1 MQQVAAKSFVGAMP
15 VDPRQL
21 PVPIR
26 RISRKALIGVSHTW
40 VLHKRLLVRI
50 AGAVLALLLIVG
62 AYEGRGYLAIGFNS
76 VAKMVQGEF
85 VAAGFGINRIQISG
99 QTLTRDSD
107 IVTLMTL
114 SAGSSTLD
122 FDVEKA
128 RARLTWLRAVEG
140 ATVRKIYPNQV
151 VVEIVEKTPVARWR
165 SGSST
170 WLVDREGIVIG
181 EDPSGAYADL
191 PMVVGEGAADDAQV
205 MIQALDRYAT
215 LTKDLAVLSRIGDRR
230 WDLIY
235 YSGLRVQLPEQGVA
249 QALRQLEGYQADYA
263 LLDRDITLVDLRIP
277 GVVALKPT
285 VREEEDQADK
295 KKKP

>member
-1 MQQVAAKSFVGAMP
+1 MQQVGAKSFVGAMP

-26 RISRKALIGVSHTW
+26 SISRKALIGASHTW

-62 AYEGRGYLAIGFNS
+62 AYEARGLFAIGFNS
-76 VAKMVQGEF
+76 VAKIVQGEF
-85 VAAGFGINRIQISG
+85 VAAGFGINQIQISG

-128 RARLTWLRAVEG
+128 RARLSWLRAVEA
-140 ATVRKIYPNQV
+140 ATVRKVYPNQII
-151 VVEIVEKTPVARWR
+151 VEVVEKTPVARWR

-170 WLVDREGIVIG
+170 WLVDQRGVVIG
-181 EDPSGAYADL
+181 EDPAGIYAEL

-205 MIQALDRYAT
+205 MIHALEHYAT
-215 LTKDLAVLSRIGDRR
+215 LTRDLAVLSRIGDRR

-249 QALRQLEGYQADYA
+249 QALRQLEVYQTDYA
-263 LLDRDITLVDLRIP
+263 LLDRDITLVDLRVP

-285 VREEEDQADK
+285 VREDDPTDK

>member
-1 MQQVAAKSFVGAMP
+1 MQQVGVKSFVGAQP

-21 PVPIR
+21 PVPVRSIGR
-26 RISRKALIGVSHTW
+26 QALIGASHTW

-50 AGAVLALLLIVG
+50 GGAILALLLIVG
-62 AYEGRGYLAIGFNS
+62 VYEARGVVGGGLNS
-76 VAKMVQGEF
+76 IIKMVRGEF

-128 RARLTWLRAVEG
+128 RVRLSWLRAVEG
-140 ATVRKIYPNQV
+140 ATVRKVYPNQIIV
-151 VVEIVEKTPVARWR
+151 EVVEKRPIARWR

-170 WLVDREGIVIG
+170 WLVDQRGTIIG
-181 EDPSGAYADL
+181 EDPAGTYADL
-191 PMVVGEGAADDAQV
+191 PMVVGEGAADDALV
-205 MIQALDRYAT
+205 MIRALDQYDT
-215 LTKDLAVLSRIGDRR
+215 ITKDLAVLSRIGDRR

-235 YSGLRVQLPEQGVA
+235 YSGLRVQLPEVGVA
-249 QALRQLEGYQADYA
+249 QALRQLETYQADYA
-263 LLDRDITLVDLRIP
+263 LFDRDVTLIDLRVP
-277 GVVALKPT
+277 GVVALKPAI
-285 VREEEDQADK
+285 RETEAAEM

>member
-1 MQQVAAKSFVGAMP
+1 MQQVGVKSFVGAQP

-26 RISRKALIGVSHTW
+26 SIGRQALIGANHAW

-50 AGAVLALLLIVG
+50 GGAILALLLIVG
-62 AYEGRGYLAIGFNS
+62 VYEARGVVWVGLNS
-76 VAKMVQGEF
+76 IVKIVRGEF
-85 VAAGFGINRIQISG
+85 VAAGFGINQIQISG

-128 RARLTWLRAVEG
+128 RARLSWLRAVEG
-140 ATVRKIYPNQV
+140 ATVRKVYPNQI
-151 VVEIVEKTPVARWR
+151 IVEVAEKSPVARWR

-170 WLVDREGIVIG
+170 WLVDERGTIIG
-181 EDPSGAYADL
+181 EDPAGTYADL
-191 PMVVGEGAADDAQV
+191 PMVVGEGAADDALV
-205 MIQALDRYAT
+205 MIRALDRYDT
-215 LTKDLAVLSRIGDRR
+215 ITKDLAVLSRIGDRR

-235 YSGLRVQLPEQGVA
+235 YSGLRVQLPELGVA
-249 QALRQLEGYQADYA
+249 QALRQLETYQADYA
-263 LLDRDITLVDLRIP
+263 LLDRDVTLIDLRVP
-277 GVVALKPT
+277 GVVALKP
-285 VREEEDQADK
+285 VIREAEAADM

>member
-1 MQQVAAKSFVGAMP
+1 LQQVGAKSFVGAMP

-21 PVPIR
+21 PVPVRSIG
-26 RISRKALIGVSHTW
+26 RKALIGVNHTW
-40 VLHKRLLVRI
+40 VLHRGILIRI

-62 AYEGRGYLAIGFNS
+62 VYEARGVFTIGFNS
-76 VAKMVQGEF
+76 VVKMVQGEF
-85 VAAGFGINRIQISG
+85 VAAGFGINQIQISG

-128 RARLTWLRAVEG
+128 RARLGWLRAVEG
-140 ATVRKIYPNQV
+140 ATVRKVYPNQIIV
-151 VVEIVEKTPVARWR
+151 EVVEKSPVARWR
-165 SGSST
+165 SGNST
-170 WLVDREGIVIG
+170 WLVDQRGVVIG
-181 EDPSGAYADL
+181 EDPSGTYADL

-205 MIQALDRYAT
+205 MIRALDRYAT

-249 QALRQLEGYQADYA
+249 QALRQLETYQADYA
-263 LLDRDITLVDLRIP
+263 LLDRDVTLVDLRVP
-277 GVVALKPT
+277 GMVALKPT
-285 VREEEDQADK
+285 AREEEDPDDK

>member
-1 MQQVAAKSFVGAMP
+1 MQQVGVKSFVGAQP

-21 PVPIR
+21 PVPVRSIGR
-26 RISRKALIGVSHTW
+26 QALIGASHTW

-50 AGAVLALLLIVG
+50 GGAILALLLIVG
-62 AYEGRGYLAIGFNS
+62 VYEARGVVGGGLNS
-76 VAKMVQGEF
+76 IIKMVRGEF

-128 RARLTWLRAVEG
+128 RVRLSWLRAVEG
-140 ATVRKIYPNQV
+140 ATVRKVYPNQIIV
-151 VVEIVEKTPVARWR
+151 EVVEKRPVARWR

-170 WLVDREGIVIG
+170 WLVDQRGTIIG
-181 EDPSGAYADL
+181 EDPAGTYADL
-191 PMVVGEGAADDAQV
+191 PMVVGEGAADDALV
-205 MIQALDRYAT
+205 MIRALDQYDT
-215 LTKDLAVLSRIGDRR
+215 ITKDLAVLSRIGDRR

-235 YSGLRVQLPEQGVA
+235 YSGLRVQLPEVGVA
-249 QALRQLEGYQADYA
+249 QALRQLETYQADYA
-263 LLDRDITLVDLRIP
+263 LFDRDVTLIDLRVP
-277 GVVALKPT
+277 GVVALKPAI
-285 VREEEDQADK
+285 RETEAAEM

>member
-1 MQQVAAKSFVGAMP
+1 MQQVGVKSFVGAQP

-26 RISRKALIGVSHTW
+26 SIGRQALIGANHAW
-40 VLHKRLLVRI
+40 VLHKRFLVRI
-50 AGAVLALLLIVG
+50 GGAILALLLIVG
-62 AYEGRGYLAIGFNS
+62 VYEARGVVGVGLSSI
-76 VAKMVQGEF
+76 VKMVRGEF
-85 VAAGFGINRIQISG
+85 VAAGFGINQIQISG

-128 RARLTWLRAVEG
+128 RARLSWLRAVEG
-140 ATVRKIYPNQV
+140 ATVRKVYPNQI
-151 VVEIVEKTPVARWR
+151 IVEVAEKSPVARWR

-170 WLVDREGIVIG
+170 WLVDQRGTIIG
-181 EDPSGAYADL
+181 EDPAGTYADL
-191 PMVVGEGAADDAQV
+191 PMVVGEGAADDALV
-205 MIQALDRYAT
+205 MIRALDRYDT
-215 LTKDLAVLSRIGDRR
+215 ITKDLAVLSRIGDRR

-235 YSGLRVQLPEQGVA
+235 YSGLRVQLPELGVA
-249 QALRQLEGYQADYA
+249 QALRQLETYQADYA
-263 LLDRDITLVDLRIP
+263 LLDRDVTLIDLRVP
-277 GVVALKPT
+277 GVVALKP
-285 VREEEDQADK
+285 VIREAEAADM

>member
-1 MQQVAAKSFVGAMP
+1 LQQVGAKSFVGAQP
-15 VDPRQL
+15 VDLRQL

-26 RISRKALIGVSHTW
+26 SIGRKALIGASHTW

-50 AGAVLALLLIVG
+50 GGAILALLLIVG
-62 AYEGRGYLAIGFNS
+62 VYEARGVVGVGLNS
-76 VAKMVQGEF
+76 IVKMVQGEF
-85 VAAGFGINRIQISG
+85 VAAGFGINQIQISG

-128 RARLTWLRAVEG
+128 RARLGWLRAVEG
-140 ATVRKIYPNQV
+140 ATVRKVYPNQIIV
-151 VVEIVEKTPVARWR
+151 EVVEKNPVARWR

-170 WLVDREGIVIG
+170 WLVDQRGTVIG
-181 EDPSGAYADL
+181 EDPAGAYADL
-191 PMVVGEGAADDAQV
+191 PMVVGEGAADDALV
-205 MIQALDRYAT
+205 MIRALDRYAT
-215 LTKDLAVLSRIGDRR
+215 ITKDLAVLSRIGDRR

-235 YSGLRVQLPEQGVA
+235 YSGLRVQLPELGVA
-249 QALRQLEGYQADYA
+249 QALRQLETYQADYA
-263 LLDRDITLVDLRIP
+263 LLDRDVTLIDLRVP
-277 GVVALKPT
+277 GVVALKPA
-285 VREEEDQADK
+285 VRQADDADK

>member
-1 MQQVAAKSFVGAMP
+1 MQQVGAKSFVGAQP

-21 PVPIR
+21 PVPVRNIG
-26 RISRKALIGVSHTW
+26 RKALVGFSHAW

-50 AGAVLALLLIVG
+50 GGAVLALLLIVG
-62 AYEGRGYLAIGFNS
+62 LYEVRGPIGAGFHS

-85 VAAGFGINRIQISG
+85 VAAGFGINQIQISG

-114 SAGSSTLD
+114 AAGSSTLD

-128 RARLTWLRAVEG
+128 RDRLRWLRAVES
-140 ATVRKIYPNQV
+140 ATVRKVYPNQII
-151 VVEIVEKTPVARWR
+151 VEVVEKTPVARWR

-170 WLVDREGIVIG
+170 WLVDQRGTIIG
-181 EDPSGAYADL
+181 EDPSGSYAEL
-191 PMVVGEGAADDAQV
+191 PMVVGEGAADDALV
-205 MIQALDRYAT
+205 MIRALHRHAAIT
-215 LTKDLAVLSRIGDRR
+215 NNLAVLSRIGDRR

-235 YSGLRVQLPEQGVA
+235 YSGLRVQLPELGVA
-249 QALRQLEGYQADYA
+249 QALLQLEAYQAEYA
-263 LLDRDITLVDLRIP
+263 LLDRDVSLVDLRVSGI
-277 GVVALKPT
+277 VALKPV
-285 VREEEDQADK
+285 VREEAGAQK